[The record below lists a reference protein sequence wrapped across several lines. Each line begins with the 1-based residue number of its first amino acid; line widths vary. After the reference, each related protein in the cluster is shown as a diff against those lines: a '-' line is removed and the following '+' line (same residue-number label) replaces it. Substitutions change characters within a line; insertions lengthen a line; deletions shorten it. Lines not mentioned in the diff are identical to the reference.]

1 MTPFK
6 EGTEGMTESISSMDR
21 RPWMAVAMMVA
32 CLLTAGCSRGVRL
45 VPVTGRVT
53 LNGKPLE
60 FGAVMVQPKAGPAAQ
75 ARINSD
81 GTFRLGTFKPEDGVI
96 PGPATIR
103 VICRKDITPPGG
115 EMVFGPN
122 LIPDRYSR
130 FDSSGL
136 TAEIAAGMKPLE
148 IALSAK

>member
-1 MTPFK
+1 M
-6 EGTEGMTESISSMDR
+6 GISTIGRYSL
-21 RPWMAVAMMVA
+21 VGVMVA
-32 CLLTAGCSRGVRL
+32 ASLAATGCGRGVKL
-45 VPVTGRVT
+45 VPVAGKVT
-53 LNGKPLE
+53 LDGKPLE

-75 ARINSD
+75 ARINPD
-81 GTFRLGTFKPEDGVI
+81 GTFRLGTFKPDDGVI

-148 IALSAK
+148 ISLSAK

>member
-1 MTPFK
+1 M
-6 EGTEGMTESISSMDR
+6 GISTIGRYSL
-21 RPWMAVAMMVA
+21 VGFMVA
-32 CLLTAGCSRGVRL
+32 ACLAATGCGRGVKL
-45 VPVTGRVT
+45 VPVTGTVM
-53 LNGKPLE
+53 LDGKPLE

-75 ARINSD
+75 ARINPD
-81 GTFRLGTFKPEDGVI
+81 GTFRLGTFKPDDGAI

-148 IALSAK
+148 ISLSAK